1 MDVQP
6 VVVGIDGSSTSR
18 DALIWAV
25 HEARLR
31 GAPLHV
37 IHACPHP
44 TYDPVFAGGFC
55 LPPIVLEEEETD
67 VALDCAGDLVRETAP
82 EVPVE
87 TWACRGSATSVLLD
101 QAQDGAGLVVVGSR
115 GLGAAGAL
123 FLGSV
128 SARVAA
134 RATVPVVVVPPGT
147 EHSAAGP
154 VVVGVDGTPHST
166 AAVRA
171 GAREAAVRGVPLEL
185 VSAHLVPADLLVS
198 PLTPPVDLRS
208 AYMERAERVVGE
220 AARTARA
227 LGPHLEVRTHVV
239 EGLPTDAL
247 AQVAGST
254 ASLVVL
260 GSRGHGLLTGPVL
273 GSVSQS
279 VLHHA
284 TGPVMVVHAQD

>member
-55 LPPIVLEEEETD
+55 LPPITLEEEAD

-87 TWACRGSATSVLLD
+87 TWACKGPAASVLLD

-115 GLGAAGAL
+115 GLGASGAL

-128 SARVAA
+128 STRVAA
-134 RATVPVVVVPPGT
+134 RSTVPVVVVPPGT
-147 EHSAAGP
+147 EHSTAGP
-154 VVVGVDGTPHST
+154 VVVGVDGTPHSM

-171 GAREAAVRGVPLEL
+171 GTREAVLRGVPLEL
-185 VSAHLVPADLLVS
+185 VSAYLVPADLLVG
-198 PLTPPVDLRS
+198 PLAPPVDLRP
-208 AYMERAERVVGE
+208 AYVERAERVVGE
-220 AARTARA
+220 AARTARTM
-227 LGPHLEVRTHVV
+227 GPHLEVRTHVV
-239 EGLPTDAL
+239 EGVPTDAI

-260 GSRGHGLLTGPVL
+260 GSRGHGRVLGPVL

-279 VLHHA
+279 VLHRA